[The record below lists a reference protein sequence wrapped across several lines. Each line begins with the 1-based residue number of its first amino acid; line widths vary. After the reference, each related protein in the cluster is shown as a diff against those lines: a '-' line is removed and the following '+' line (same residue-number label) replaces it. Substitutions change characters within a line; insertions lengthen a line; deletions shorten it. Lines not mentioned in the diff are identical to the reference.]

1 MKFPNM
7 NQEEIKKQLQLRDRS
22 VRVISKDGNFRAVA
36 VKNTQTVK
44 TAQKNHNLDYL
55 SSLLLARLMSAASM
69 MSSFLKGEERIIL
82 EMQGNGPIKRIYAES
97 LQLGENRGFVE
108 YADDVSKR
116 PPINDIKDAVG
127 LGLLT
132 VTKIFYNKGEP
143 VNGVVPLQGGDVSS
157 DIAYY
162 FSQSEQIPTA
172 VILDVDFDDNNI
184 ITESGGLM
192 VQAMPGAEKKDID
205 NIYDTMM
212 KVTELTKLYKN
223 EMNPRQLMEKIL
235 PFEFKLLNSTQV
247 DFFCRCSKDSF
258 IDKLVTLN
266 PEEIEGMKN
275 DGHNE
280 LVCRYCNSK
289 YHLDENDFAKI
300 LEEIQAKKN

>member
-1 MKFPNM
+1 M
-7 NQEEIKKQLQLRDRS
+7 NQEELKKQFQLRDRS
-22 VRVISKDGNFRAVA
+22 VRVISKDGHFRAVA
-36 VKNTQTVK
+36 VKNTTTVK

-82 EMQGNGPIKRIYAES
+82 EMQGNGPLKKVYAEA

-108 YADDVSKR
+108 YASDVKNR
-116 PPINDIKDAVG
+116 PPVTDIKDAVG

-132 VTKIFYNKGEP
+132 VTKIYYNKGEP
-143 VNGVVPLQGGDVSS
+143 VTGVVPLQGGDVSS

-162 FSQSEQIPTA
+162 YSQSEQIPTA
-172 VILDVDFDDNNI
+172 VILDVDYDDNKI

-192 VQAMPGAEKKDID
+192 VQAMPGSDKKEID
-205 NIYDTMM
+205 KLYEEMLKI
-212 KVTELTKLYKN
+212 KHLTKYFKE
-223 EMNPRQLMEKIL
+223 EMNPKQMMGEIL
-235 PFEFKLLNSTQV
+235 PFEFKLMNSTQV
-247 DFFCRCSKDSF
+247 DYFCRCSKDAF
-258 IDKLVTLN
+258 IDKLITLN
-266 PEEIEGMKN
+266 TDEIVGMQK

-280 LVCRYCNSK
+280 IVCRYCNTH

-300 LEEIQAKKN
+300 IEEIQAKKN